1 MKEHLVYVGDLL
13 LQLKPIGELRSRD
26 VIALILPEGG
36 ADFLLSV
43 LTVWYNRNVVEYGA
57 NVVWRDPTVIVEVV
71 PRIALEIKVAVH
83 IECERQ

>member
-71 PRIALEIKVAVH
+71 PRIELEIKVAVH